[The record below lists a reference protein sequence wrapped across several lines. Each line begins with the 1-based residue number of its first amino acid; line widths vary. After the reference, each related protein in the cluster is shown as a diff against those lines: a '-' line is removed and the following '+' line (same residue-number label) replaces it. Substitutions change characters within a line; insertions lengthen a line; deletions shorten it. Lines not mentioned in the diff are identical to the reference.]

1 MGANLLQL
9 INTIVVPALLV
20 FLIVGGVAGVILGV
34 GLCVRS
40 DLVLRAGEKVN
51 RWVSFRQVLKP
62 AEMQRDSWAL
72 VQRNRRVLAFAVVLG
87 AAYTIYGL
95 RLIDPVAASVR
106 VAERLHISVN
116 GAAWLVDSSI
126 WFLIMGN
133 LFAIVISLLLGF
145 APEML
150 AKLDARSS
158 RWISTR
164 NAFRTASEINCTFD
178 HWVEHWPRAT
188 GATIALFSLVEIITV
203 ARVMH

>member
-1 MGANLLQL
+1 MGANLQQL
-9 INTIVVPALLV
+9 VNTIVVPALLT

-40 DLVLRAGEKVN
+40 DLVLRAGEKLN

-62 AEMQRDSWAL
+62 AEVQRDSWAL

-106 VAERLHISVN
+106 LAERLHIN
-116 GAAWLVDSSI
+116 TAGAAWLVDSSI
-126 WFLIMGN
+126 WFLILGN
-133 LFAIVISLLLGF
+133 LLAIVVSLLLGF
-145 APEML
+145 APEVL
-150 AKLDARSS
+150 ARLDARSS

-188 GATIALFSLVEIITV
+188 GATIALFSLVEVYTV
-203 ARVMH
+203 ARAMH

>member
-1 MGANLLQL
+1 MGVDMQQLL
-9 INTIVVPALLV
+9 NTIVVPALLT
-20 FLIVGGVAGVILGV
+20 FLMVGGVAGVVLGL

-40 DLVLRAGEKVN
+40 DLVMRAGERLN

-62 AEMQRDSWAL
+62 AEIPRDSWAL
-72 VQRNRRVLAFAVVLG
+72 VQRNRRVLAVLVVLG

-95 RLIDPVAASVR
+95 RLIDGPASATR
-106 VAERLHISVN
+106 VAERLGIGLS
-116 GAAWLVDSSI
+116 GASWLVESAVA
-126 WFLIMGN
+126 FLIVGN
-133 LFAIVISLLLGF
+133 GFAILVSALLGF
-145 APEML
+145 APDLL

-188 GATIALFSLVEIITV
+188 GATIAFFSVVEIVSV